1 MNSMYSYTG
10 VATMATAM
18 LVVIGV
24 FAVIGLACLALFIVG
39 EWKVFKKAGYEGW
52 ISLVPFYNTYTLSK
66 IVWGNGWC
74 MQQINYSREDLN
86 GNDIDCFTIIKE
98 DKANRYPL

>member
-18 LVVIGV
+18 IVAIGV

-39 EWKVFKKAGYEGW
+39 EWK
-52 ISLVPFYNTYTLSK
+52 
-66 IVWGNGWC
+66 C
-74 MQQINYSREDLN
+74 SRKQ
-86 GNDIDCFTIIKE
+86 GMKVGFH
-98 DKANRYPL
+98 

>member
-52 ISLVPFYNTYTLSK
+52 IS
-66 IVWGNGWC
+66 
-74 MQQINYSREDLN
+74 
-86 GNDIDCFTIIKE
+86 
-98 DKANRYPL
+98 

>member
-1 MNSMYSYTG
+1 MNSMYGYPE

-18 LVVIGV
+18 FVVIGI
-24 FAVIGLACLALFIVG
+24 FAVIGLACLALFIIG

-66 IVWGNGWC
+66 IVWGNG
-74 MQQINYSREDLN
+74 
-86 GNDIDCFTIIKE
+86 
-98 DKANRYPL
+98 

>member
-66 IVWGNGWC
+66 IVWGNGWLFLLC
-74 MQQINYSREDLN
+74 LIPVG
-86 GNDIDCFTIIKE
+86 GNNISDSNFS
-98 DKANRYPL
+98 